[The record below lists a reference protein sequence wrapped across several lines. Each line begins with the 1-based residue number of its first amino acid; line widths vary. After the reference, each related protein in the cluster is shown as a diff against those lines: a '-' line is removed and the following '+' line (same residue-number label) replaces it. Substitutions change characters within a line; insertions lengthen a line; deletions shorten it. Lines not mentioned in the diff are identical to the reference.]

1 MGVLG
6 PLLAT
11 APLFALTGT
20 SASRILRMLAADR
33 LKADR
38 IATNGKNVHTVVRE
52 YGRDGHDI
60 PVAQSTNYSWNHIHP
75 MMTPLQ
81 TWLTLLPTMV
91 LMQLPLDFGKTR
103 NLMTLTFLLTTICST
118 LKQVFATLWT
128 IQEAVLTIL
137 AAAISTIKVP
147 SVIPPRPLRLP
158 QRPLRRLFLL
168 L

>member
-60 PVAQSTNYSWNHIHP
+60 PVAQSMNYSLEPHSSDDDS
-75 MMTPLQ
+75 LQ
-81 TWLTLLPTMV
+81 TWLTLPPTMV

-118 LKQVFATLWT
+118 LKQVIAMLWT